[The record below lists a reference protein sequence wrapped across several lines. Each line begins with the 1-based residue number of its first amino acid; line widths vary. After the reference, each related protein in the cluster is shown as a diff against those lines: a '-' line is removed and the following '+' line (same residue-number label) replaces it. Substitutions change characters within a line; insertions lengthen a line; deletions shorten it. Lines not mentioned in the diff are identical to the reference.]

1 MTTDPDDDR
10 DQLADQIRRLIR
22 QVTAEQKSASTN
34 PNTAATRRQPIS
46 KGIAPERSLDEILQK
61 IQRDIKDGQPIP
73 VGPGGSAH

>member
-22 QVTAEQKSASTN
+22 QVNAEQKSASPN
-34 PNTAATRRQPIS
+34 PNSAATRPQPIS

-61 IQRDIKDGQPIP
+61 IQRDIKEG
-73 VGPGGSAH
+73 